1 MVKIVLL
8 KSDADHMH
16 RMKLMHTPEDA
27 FIMSYTYNDDVVS
40 IEIETYGNSEDT
52 FLNIPHL
59 QSHFVRF

>member
-27 FIMSYTYNDDVVS
+27 FIMSYTYNDDIVS
-40 IEIETYGNSEDT
+40 VEIESSGNSVKK
-52 FLNIPHL
+52 I
-59 QSHFVRF
+59 HFMIFAS

>member
-27 FIMSYTYNDDVVS
+27 FIMSYTYNNDIVS
-40 IEIETYGNSEDT
+40 IEIEGAGN
-52 FLNIPHL
+52 
-59 QSHFVRF
+59 

>member
-27 FIMSYTYNDDVVS
+27 FIMSYQLKLKRL
-40 IEIETYGNSEDT
+40 ET
-52 FLNIPHL
+52 
-59 QSHFVRF
+59 V

>member
-27 FIMSYTYNDDVVS
+27 FIMILYRLKLKRL
-40 IEIETYGNSEDT
+40 ET
-52 FLNIPHL
+52 
-59 QSHFVRF
+59 V